1 VFQYLVLL
9 IATNFWISFMLVE
22 EVYKIKSVVFHAL
35 VIVLGLVAAIY
46 AICFICKWYREEYES
61 G

>member
-1 VFQYLVLL
+1 VFQYLALL

-46 AICFICKWYREEYES
+46 AVCFICKWYREEYES